1 MEKYLQVGKV
11 VNTHGFRGDVKLQY
25 WCDSPKDVTA
35 LKKIYRKKSGNFI
48 ELQVEKASAHKDAV
62 LLKLQGIDDF
72 DSANLMREEIL
83 YADRDDFKLG
93 KGAYFI
99 VDLIGLDVIDVDT
112 GRVYGKLKEVL
123 KYGQHDIYSV
133 ETESGEK
140 LLPNVKEFVKKID
153 LEQGIFVKPIE
164 GIFDEI

>member
-1 MEKYLQVGKV
+1 MEKYLQIGKV
-11 VNTHGFRGDVKLQY
+11 VNTHGFRGDIKLQY
-25 WCDSPKDVTA
+25 WCDSPKNVTA
-35 LKKIYRKKSGNFI
+35 LKKIYRKKNGNFT
-48 ELQVEKASAHKDAV
+48 EVQVEKASVHKDAV

-83 YADRDDFKLG
+83 YADREDFKLN
-93 KGAYFI
+93 KETYFI
-99 VDLIGLDVIDVDT
+99 VDLIGLPVIDVDN
-112 GRVYGKLKEVL
+112 GKVYGNLKEVL

-133 ETESGEK
+133 DTESGEK
-140 LLPNVKEFVKKID
+140 LLPAVKEFVKKID